1 MVSGVVVVGGV
12 ICSEGGGREV
22 QSGSAGTTE
31 DVGVNVRGSGGGPGH
46 KGVLQ
51 GEEGDGGG
59 TERSRTNKRKK
70 RGVMQEVKTGQKMK
84 RIERWRREEKRRGE
98 R

>member
-1 MVSGVVVVGGV
+1 MLSGVVGGV

-22 QSGSAGTTE
+22 QSGSAGATE
-31 DVGVNVRGSGGGPGH
+31 EVGVNVRRSSGGPGH

-51 GEEGDGGG
+51 GEEEEKMRSDAGG
-59 TERSRTNKRKK
+59 ENRSEDKKNRK
-70 RGVMQEVKTGQKMK
+70 ME
-84 RIERWRREEKRRGE
+84 ERREEKEEGRRRGE